1 MEGDGVILYG
11 NYHLDWNALMTA
23 VQKCDAVSWGQMM
36 NPIDYALS
44 EYSIEKVYKAV
55 LVFIKFY
62 NENK

>member
-1 MEGDGVILYG
+1 
-11 NYHLDWNALMTA
+11 MTA